1 MAQIIR
7 LILLTLLAVSTVHSL
22 AIGYPYRSE
31 LLAYAPARGQFPVS
45 SLLAQGYIRYL
56 DANGVE
62 RLVGYTYPEP
72 LHGVRRLSYGN
83 EDIVQ
88 PLLKFNVQSG
98 DESDAT
104 RLRDEHF
111 RIWYEQRY
119 QALKLERERLRAEGK
134 IPSPDMLAQLIR
146 LEQILFESNQMPNVE
161 TPEVKLAREEHLRL
175 WNEARLKVTQK
186 EAEQQKLQTIKE
198 NNSQEPNK
206 LANTG
211 ELKTYH
217 ELPAIVG
224 ETAEQK
230 KAREEHL
237 RIYNEHLLRIK
248 QLEDERKAAMNLVKM
263 VEPIKQE
270 TVNDAA
276 QPSQI
281 VVETPEVSLAKA
293 EHFRLWNEAKLRAE
307 KENIE
312 QSNDQVTIDNAK
324 NPLISDF
331 KAISTGVQQNVQS
344 LQQNEANL
352 KNYATTQQFGASQK
366 PVQDTPEVIRARE
379 EHLRLVN
386 EAKLKAAVIPSPNTD
401 SVVIPAVESK
411 GSEMQQFAS
420 LVGNVPLTPLSYS
433 VPLLKGEQTNILQ
446 QNEQVQYTPEV
457 IRAREEHLKLLQE
470 AKLKSNEYQK
480 NEQIAIADNQHDYR
494 PIAEADKLRA
504 VEHMKEEQMF
514 LEAERLREAERV
526 RAEERERIAQVML
539 ESERQEEEERAMIA
553 ERIRLQEEEA
563 LRRAT
568 EKEAESKIYQTEQQ
582 VILKATQPQQMAEV
596 PQNLGIVKSLIQ
608 SAPNLQ
614 DNKLPYMAPL
624 PAQPDAAIASDK
636 YILGQ
641 QKLALPQT
649 TGYVL
654 LASAPPNAFHLKNPF
669 LLRYTNAI
677 NGINVVAQKQQLN
690 NKPLEISPQLYEK
703 ATLLPENQSAAI
715 KISYGADS
723 GLSELEKATREHFR
737 AHEIALEQLRI
748 ANLRDAQEKNCN

>member
-62 RLVGYTYPEP
+62 RLVSYTYPEP

-146 LEQILFESNQMPNVE
+146 LEQILFDSNQMPNVE

-217 ELPAIVG
+217 EFPAIVG

-312 QSNDQVTIDNAK
+312 QSNDQ
-324 NPLISDF
+324 
-331 KAISTGVQQNVQS
+331 
-344 LQQNEANL
+344 QNEANL

-401 SVVIPAVESK
+401 S
-411 GSEMQQFAS
+411 QFAS